1 MKSINIK
8 NELNKWLVEYLT
20 NTIHNLK
27 VEDSDDFNK
36 WAKTFER
43 EEAQVLVD
51 MDFETD
57 WEYDERTEIPEEEA
71 IKYAQ
76 SLLQEILDN
85 WYL

>member
-51 MDFETD
+51 MEFETD

>member
-8 NELNKWLVEYLT
+8 NELNEWLVEYLT

-51 MDFETD
+51 MEFETD

>member
-8 NELNKWLVEYLT
+8 NELNEWLVEYLT

-51 MDFETD
+51 MEFETD
-57 WEYDERTEIPEEEA
+57 WEYDERTEIPEKEA